1 MSPSMVRKVV
11 PLFATVAAAA
21 CAPVGPDYHRP
32 EAAIAERPSAKA
44 PFLSGNEP
52 AFAETAV
59 PQDWWRLYRDPVLD
73 SLVAEAIAANT
84 DLRVAAANIARAQA
98 QRTITEDA
106 REPQTE
112 LGASISR
119 AMPSAQEELMPGEAF
134 PSFWVYSLEASAS
147 YQLDLAGQIRRAIEA
162 ADADVA
168 ATQAAYDATRVTV
181 VAQTTAAY
189 VEACAAGHEIGVVQ
203 QALDLQRR
211 STELT
216 RRLVRGGRG
225 STLDVTRSTAQ
236 EAQVRANLPTL
247 IAQKQTAL
255 FRLATLTGKPPAEFD
270 RRVAGCGREP
280 QLDRPVPIG
289 DGAALLRRRP
299 DVRQAE
305 LLLRAATARIGVAT
319 ADLYPKIRLGA
330 SVGSAGLAESFLASD
345 TFKFGLGPL
354 ISWEFPN
361 RKRVRARIGMAEAE
375 ADAAYARFD
384 GVVLTALREVE
395 TALTVYARDLDRR
408 RELEEARSH
417 AAQAARDAQTLFR
430 AGRQGFLPVLDADRV
445 LISAEQALAAQESR
459 IAADQVRLFLA
470 LGGGWQT
477 SAAGEA

>member
-1 MSPSMVRKVV
+1 MRMSMLRRAV
-11 PLFATVAAAA
+11 PLLATVAAAA
-21 CAPVGPDYHRP
+21 CAPVGPNYHRP
-32 EAAIAERPSAKA
+32 ETAVAERPSAKA
-44 PFLSGNEP
+44 PFVSGSEA
-52 AFAETAV
+52 AFAATAV
-59 PQDWWRLYRDPVLD
+59 PEDWWRLYRDPVLD
-73 SLVAEAIAANT
+73 SLVQEAIAANT
-84 DLRVAAANIARAQA
+84 DLRVAAANIARARA
-98 QRTITEDA
+98 QRTITADA

-112 LGASISR
+112 LGAGLSR
-119 AMPSAQEELMPGEAF
+119 ALPSAQEALMPGKEF
-134 PSFWVYSLEASAS
+134 PPLWIYSLEASAS

-162 ADADVA
+162 ADADLA

-203 QALDLQRR
+203 RALDLQQR

-225 STLDVTRSTAQ
+225 SSLDVTRSTAQ
-236 EAQVRANLPTL
+236 EARVRANMPSLV
-247 IAQKQTAL
+247 AEKQTAL

-270 RRVAGCGREP
+270 RRVAGCHEEP
-280 QLDRPVPIG
+280 QLESAMPIG

-305 LLLRAATARIGVAT
+305 LMLRAATARIGVAT

-330 SVGSAGLAESFLASD
+330 SIGSGGLVDSFLARD

-408 RELEEARSH
+408 AELEEARTH
-417 AAQAARDAQTLFR
+417 AAQASRDSQTLFR

-445 LISAEQALAAQESR
+445 LISAEEALAAQER
-459 IAADQVRLFLA
+459 RVAVDQVRLFLA
-470 LGGGWQT
+470 LGGGWQ
-477 SAAGEA
+477 SAEVTD

>member
-1 MSPSMVRKVV
+1 MIARAFRRVV
-11 PLFATVAAAA
+11 PLLAAVAAGA
-21 CAPVGPDYHRP
+21 CAPVGPNYHRP
-32 EAAIAERPSAKA
+32 AAAVAERPSANA
-44 PFLSGNEP
+44 PFVSGNEA
-52 AFAETAV
+52 AFAATAV
-59 PQDWWRLYRDPVLD
+59 PADWWRLYRDPVLD
-73 SLVAEAIAANT
+73 SLVQEAIAANT
-84 DLRVAAANIARAQA
+84 DLRVAAANIDRARA

-106 REPQTE
+106 RNPQTG
-112 LGASISR
+112 LDASFAR
-119 AMPSAQEELMPGEAF
+119 GMRSAQEELRPGETL
-134 PSFWVYSLEASAS
+134 PSAWVYSLGASVN
-147 YQLDLAGQIRRAIEA
+147 YQVDLAGQIRRAIEA
-162 ADADVA
+162 SDADVA

-189 VEACAAGHEIGVVQ
+189 VEACSAGREIGVVQ

-225 STLDVTRSTAQ
+225 STLDVTRSSAQ
-236 EAQVRANLPTL
+236 EAQVRANMPTL

-270 RRVAGCGREP
+270 QRVAACAHEP
-280 QLDRPVPIG
+280 RIDAPIPIG

-330 SVGSAGLAESFLASD
+330 SAGSVGLAESFLGSD
-345 TFKFGLGPL
+345 TLKFGLGPL

-361 RKRVRARIGMAEAE
+361 RRRVRARIGMAEAE

-384 GVVLTALREVE
+384 GVVLTALREAE

-408 RELEEARSH
+408 AELEEARS
-417 AAQAARDAQTLFR
+417 QAARAAKDAQTLFR

-459 IAADQVRLFLA
+459 IADDQVRLFLA
-470 LGGGWQT
+470 LGGGWQAPDAT
-477 SAAGEA
+477 